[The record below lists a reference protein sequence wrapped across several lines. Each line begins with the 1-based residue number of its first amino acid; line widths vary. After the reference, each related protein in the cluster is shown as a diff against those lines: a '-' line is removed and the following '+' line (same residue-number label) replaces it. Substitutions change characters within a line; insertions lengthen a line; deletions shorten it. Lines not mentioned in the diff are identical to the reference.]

1 MTGVMAEQYDFTADS
16 GDNTLYYKIT
26 DAASTP
32 KTVEV
37 VSELECRYPD
47 YKSYT
52 TAPTGALTIPDSV
65 SNDGTTYSV
74 TSIGEAA
81 FYDCS
86 SLTGS
91 LSIPNSVTSIGES
104 AFDNCSGFDG
114 SLTIGNSVTSIGD
127 CAFDNCSGFKGSLT
141 IGNSVTSIGDWAFR
155 DCSGFTGS
163 LTIPNS
169 VTRIRQEAFNDCS
182 GFDGSLTIGNSVTS
196 IGDGAFAECSALTS
210 LTMLRP
216 TPPTTVGSN
225 AFQNAGFSTV
235 NVPAGAKA
243 AYDGGDGDGEWKG
256 FTIVEAARYDFKAD
270 SGDNTLYY
278 KITDADAKTVE
289 VVSELDYWDDSKA
302 YNTAPKGTLTIPES
316 VSNDDGTEYSVT
328 SIEEW
333 AFYDCSSFTGSLT
346 IGNSVTRI
354 GDYAFRGCSGFTGS
368 LTIGNSVTNI
378 GESAFCECSGFTGSL
393 TIPNS
398 VTSIGAY
405 AFYYC
410 GGFTGSLT
418 IGSSVTSI
426 GEAAFA
432 ECSAL
437 TSLTMLRP
445 TPPAVGIDVF
455 DNTNL
460 TTVNVPAGAKTAY
473 AGGSNK
479 WQGLTIAELNYS
491 FTALSDGTT
500 LYYKITDADAKTV
513 AVVSELDYWAG
524 MKSYNTAPTGTLT
537 IPETVSNGGIDYTV
551 TSIGEMAFNSCSGFA
566 GALTIPNSV
575 TSIWDDAFAG
585 CTGFDGSLT
594 IGNSVTSIGMYA
606 FYGCSGFTGSLT
618 IPNSVTSIGESA
630 FSGCS
635 SITAINVDV
644 ENPNYSSTD
653 GILYNNDFTTLIQ
666 CPAGKTGTLTIPNS
680 VTSIGD
686 GAFYNCSNLT
696 SLTML
701 RPTPPTV
708 GSEAFNSVGF
718 TEVNVPAGAKDAYD
732 GEGEDADGLWQGL
745 TIVDALEAAKA
756 AKLAEVAALDD
767 DLTEADYTAESWKA
781 FQDAMTADKDAINGK
796 ETVADVEAYVLTAI
810 AAKDAL
816 EEKVATSL
824 DNATAA
830 APFTRIQNTL
840 YFAQPTQMAVYN
852 VSGVMLHSGEVM
864 EYTLPNAAGVY
875 IIRTANSCVKVMK

>member
-1 MTGVMAEQYDFTADS
+1 MKKLFLTTVIALLSMTGVMAEQYDFTADS

-114 SLTIGNSVTSIGD
+114 SLTIGNSVTRIGD

-398 VTSIGAY
+398 VTSIGY
-405 AFYYC
+405 EAF
-410 GGFTGSLT
+410 
-418 IGSSVTSI
+418 
-426 GEAAFA
+426 
-432 ECSAL
+432 
-437 TSLTMLRP
+437 
-445 TPPAVGIDVF
+445 
-455 DNTNL
+455 
-460 TTVNVPAGAKTAY
+460 
-473 AGGSNK
+473 
-479 WQGLTIAELNYS
+479 
-491 FTALSDGTT
+491 
-500 LYYKITDADAKTV
+500 
-513 AVVSELDYWAG
+513 SE
-524 MKSYNTAPTGTLT
+524 
-537 IPETVSNGGIDYTV
+537 
-551 TSIGEMAFNSCSGFA
+551 
-566 GALTIPNSV
+566 
-575 TSIWDDAFAG
+575 
-585 CTGFDGSLT
+585 
-594 IGNSVTSIGMYA
+594 
-606 FYGCSGFTGSLT
+606 CSGFTGSLT
-618 IPNSVTSIGESA
+618 IPNSVTSIGSRA
-630 FSGCS
+630 FYECSG
-635 SITAINVDV
+635 
-644 ENPNYSSTD
+644 
-653 GILYNNDFTTLIQ
+653 FT
-666 CPAGKTGTLTIPNS
+666 GSLTIPNS
-680 VTSIGD
+680 VTSIGYDAFSDCSGFDGTLTIGSGLTEIDFIFNNLRFSEIKVNSANTAYSSIDGILYNKAQDELILCPGGKVGDVVVANKVKLIAD
-686 GAFYNCSNLT
+686 GAFFCCRNIGSITLGTGIKDIAEYTFLGCKFNELT
-696 SLTML
+696 VLGT
-701 RPTPPTV
+701 TPPTMELDYESPTFDFDALNARGIKV
-708 GSEAFNSVGF
+708 YVPCSSVEDYSTALGWEMFNHIYEIRPYRFQAISDNELKGTVDILSSSDCGDEDYTVTVEAVATSGYKFIRWNDGVTDAERTITLSQDSTILANF
-718 TEVNVPAGAKDAYD
+718 EVAYTIVYDANG
-732 GEGEDADGLWQGL
+732 GEGEMRSQNFAVERSHTLTRNAFTKAGTSFKGWSTTATGAVEYTDGEKVQ
-745 TIVDALEAAKA
+745 
-756 AKLAEVAALDD
+756 
-767 DLTEADYTAESWKA
+767 
-781 FQDAMTADKDAINGK
+781 
-796 ETVADVEAYVLTAI
+796 AI
-810 AAKDAL
+810 ASADEQLTLYAIWDGSSSLNENKDAL
-816 EEKVATSL
+816 IYTVNNGIVSFLQVL
-824 DNATAA
+824 DL
-830 APFTRIQNTL
+830 R
-840 YFAQPTQMAVYN
+840 VYN
-852 VSGVMLHSGEVM
+852 AQGTAIYAGNTDKVE
-864 EYTLPNAAGVY
+864 LPTSGVY
-875 IIRTANSCVKVMK
+875 IIQARTTDGWSQTIKVINR